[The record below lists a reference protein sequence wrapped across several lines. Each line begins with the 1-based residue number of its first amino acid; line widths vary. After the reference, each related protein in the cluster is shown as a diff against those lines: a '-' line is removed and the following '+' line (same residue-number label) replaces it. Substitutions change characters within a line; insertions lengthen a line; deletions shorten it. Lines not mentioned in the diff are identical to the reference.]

1 VRRALL
7 ALGVLLAGAGGAAAQ
22 APPGT
27 PDVWTF
33 RKPITVPALDR
44 PAFVEAAL
52 DADVYRDAA
61 PSLRDLRVREP
72 GGAEV
77 GYVVRRRE
85 SAATEST
92 RDARMQDLVTTPER
106 ATRFVLDAGS
116 GPLLHN
122 RVRLTIGAEATNF
135 RVPVRVET
143 ADEAGRWQVARE
155 AGFIYRVQADTRAAD
170 TSVSYPTS
178 TARRLRLTVG
188 AADGRP
194 LPVTGARLV
203 VAAKA
208 ERHEEPVPATLVER
222 QEDTARRTTRL
233 VLDLGGRRPV
243 DRLELDV
250 SDRNF
255 HRVVL
260 IEAGDD
266 RAQWRWVGSC
276 SISGVDTGRVR
287 ERLTG
292 TRFPETAA
300 RYLRVSIENLD
311 DRPLGITAARLFAV
325 PQALVFESM
334 PGHTYVL
341 EYGNPAAAV
350 PRYDIRRIVD
360 YLGGETLPA
369 ATLGPAE
376 RMPAP
381 ARRPSA
387 WLESQPVAMW
397 ATMGVAVLALGA
409 LLWRMARGVRYTQG
423 P

>member
-1 VRRALL
+1 MSRRLAAALL
-7 ALGVLLAGAGGAAAQ
+7 LATATAAAAE
-22 APPGT
+22 APPAA
-27 PDVWTF
+27 PDAWAF
-33 RKPITVPALDR
+33 RKPIAVPALAG
-44 PAFVEAAL
+44 PAFIEVTL

-61 PSLRDLRVREP
+61 PSLRDLRVREA

-85 SAATEST
+85 SAAAEST
-92 RDARMQDLVTTPER
+92 RDARLHDLVTTPER
-106 ATRFVLDAGS
+106 AVRFVLEAGA
-116 GPLLHN
+116 GPVLHN
-122 RVRLTIGAEATNF
+122 RVRLTVGADATNF

-155 AGFIYRVQADTRAAD
+155 AGFIYRVEADTRAAD
-170 TSVSYPTS
+170 TSVSYPAS
-178 TARRLRLTVG
+178 GARRLRLTVG

-194 LPVTGARLV
+194 LPVTGAALV
-203 VAAKA
+203 VAAGA
-208 ERHEEPVPATLVER
+208 ERWEEAVPAVLVER
-222 QEDTARRTTRL
+222 AEDAARRTTRL

-255 HRVVL
+255 HRVAL

-276 SISGVDTGRVR
+276 SISAVDTGRIR
-287 ERLTG
+287 ERSTAA
-292 TRFPETAA
+292 RFPETTA

-311 DRPLGITAARLFAV
+311 DRPLAITAARLFAV
-325 PQALVFESM
+325 TRVLVFEAV
-334 PGHTYVL
+334 PGHTYAL
-341 EYGNPAAAV
+341 EYGHPSAPA
-350 PRYDIRRIVD
+350 PRYDVRRIVD

-369 ATLGPAE
+369 GVLGAAE
-376 RMPAP
+376 RVPAP
-381 ARRPSA
+381 ARRASA
-387 WLESQPVAMW
+387 WLESQPVVMW
-397 ATMGVAVLALGA
+397 VTMGLAVLALAG